1 MVEELKTAIKRL
13 ESLPPDLQKD
23 YGEKINTQLNSL
35 EDLRAEIQKGL
46 NSGNPT
52 PLDIEDIKR
61 RGRERMKARQNGNS

>member
-23 YGEKINTQLNSL
+23 FGDKINTHLNSL

-46 NSGNPT
+46 NSGSKPF
-52 PLDIEDIKR
+52 DAEEIKR
-61 RGRERMKARQNGNS
+61 KGRERLKARQHAPR